1 MSDKIYLS
9 RSEQKYL
16 MEMLEINDPTQ
27 AAEKFA
33 YMLVEEKADPSKLQE
48 YVKKIMNKKN
58 DKH

>member
-16 MEMLEINDPTQ
+16 MEMLEINDPIQ